1 MAKPIRWRAK
11 VQNVVACN
19 CNWGC
24 PCAFDAPPTF
34 GNCEGVVGHRIVT
47 GKYGAVTLDGLKWV
61 LVVRWPGAIHERN
74 GRGIVF
80 LDDAARGPK
89 REALEAIATGKAGG
103 PIGVFM
109 STVNA
114 GLEVRAA
121 KIDFRMEGEKS
132 FVRISGAVDVALEP
146 ILNPVT
152 KAPHYARAVFKTGF
166 LTDAEDYY
174 SNKVC
179 SATADGLTMN
189 HAGKNAHTYL
199 TTWKGP

>member
-1 MAKPIRWRAK
+1 MTKPIKWRAK
-11 VQNVVACN
+11 VQNLVACN

-34 GNCEGVVGHRIVT
+34 GHCEGAVGHRIVS

-61 LVVRWPGAIHERN
+61 LVVRWPGPIHERN
-74 GRGIVF
+74 GRGIVY
-80 LDDAARGPK
+80 LDVNARGAK
-89 REALEAIATGKAGG
+89 RDALEAIATGRAGG

-114 GLEVRAA
+114 GVEVREAA
-121 KIDFRMEGEKS
+121 IEFKLQDEKS
-132 FVRISGAVDVALEP
+132 FVRVPGTVDVAFEP

-152 KAPHYARAVFKTGF
+152 KAPHYARAVFKTGL
-166 LTDAEDYY
+166 LTDWEDYY

-179 SATADGLTMN
+179 TVDAGGLTMN
-189 HAGKNAHTYL
+189 HAGKNAHAYVCN
-199 TTWKGP
+199 WKGP

>member
-1 MAKPIRWRAK
+1 MTQPIKWRAK
-11 VQNVVACN
+11 VQSIVACN

-34 GNCEGVVGHRIVT
+34 GHCEGVVGHRIVT
-47 GKYGAVTLDGLKWV
+47 GKYGPMSLDGLKWV

-74 GRGIVF
+74 GSGVVF
-80 LDDAARGPK
+80 LDGNARGPK
-89 REALEAIATGKAGG
+89 RDALQAIATGRAGG

-114 GLEVRAA
+114 GLEVREA
-121 KIDFRMEGEKS
+121 KIEFKLQGEKS
-132 FVRISGAVDVALEP
+132 LVRISDVVDVALGP

-166 LTDAEDYY
+166 LTDAEDYF
-174 SNKVC
+174 SNKV
-179 SATADGLTMN
+179 AVAKVDGLTMN
-189 HAGKNAHTYL
+189 HAGKNAHTYVSN
-199 TTWKGP
+199 WKGP